1 MHIKASTLFKIA
13 AELPIM
19 PFKIILITAIRH
31 QQAAADSSWQEQAA
45 ADSSWQEQA
54 AGDISWQE
62 HAAADSSWQEQ
73 AAAASRVMHAC
84 MHAANFYCYI
94 LTCRWLFIKCT
105 LNYNEADIYH
115 RSI

>member
-19 PFKIILITAIRH
+19 PFKIILITAIRTASAGSW
-31 QQAAADSSWQEQAA
+31 QEQVAADSSWK
-45 ADSSWQEQA
+45 
-54 AGDISWQE
+54 
-62 HAAADSSWQEQ
+62 EQ
-73 AAAASRVMHAC
+73 AAAASRIMHAC
-84 MHAANFYCYI
+84 MDAVNFYSYI